1 MRHQLA
7 LDSLDANVSL
17 LDLSAMLF
25 AACVEANAEQVQPE
39 TDAAIALIAA
49 RIGFASPA
57 DTMSR
62 ESIDSL
68 IRICQQNLDAT
79 ISLKKDMLQ

>member
-17 LDLSAMLF
+17 LELSAMLF
-25 AACVEANAEQVQPE
+25 AACVEADAEQVQPE
-39 TDAAIALIAA
+39 SDAAIALIAA
-49 RIGFASPA
+49 RVGFASPA

-62 ESIDSL
+62 EKIDSL
-68 IRICQQNLDAT
+68 IAICQQNLSASIT
-79 ISLKKDMLQ
+79 LNKDMLQ